1 MHSLLRLACHD
12 SHMPVSGCC
21 VRRHQQAMTRSAIM
35 HGEKTKAPL
44 RSLAPVERGGTCV
57 STSKQETW
65 EMSMSR
71 QKRQRN
77 TTTYIVLV
85 GYTGYKT
92 KGRKDTFVSNVRKDR
107 LRVGA
112 RDERQARELVDE
124 FLGNDGHSIIEVWEA
139 DNWVSR
145 FAKSLPRGL
154 VVHDMPFI
162 SGVYWLADEPKR
174 MLEDARRRAEAESER
189 QAEARMRT
197 MERKRRKRNR
207 LRSVPKS
214 ETDKVLSD
222 SRDNP
227 EDSFSEVIDEWERKF
242 E

>member
-1 MHSLLRLACHD
+1 
-12 SHMPVSGCC
+12 
-21 VRRHQQAMTRSAIM
+21 
-35 HGEKTKAPL
+35 
-44 RSLAPVERGGTCV
+44 
-57 STSKQETW
+57 
-65 EMSMSR
+65 MSMSR

-85 GYTGYKT
+85 GYTGYKV
-92 KGRKDTFVSNVRKDR
+92 KGRKDTFVPNARKDR

-112 RDERQARELVDE
+112 RDEHQAKELVDE

-139 DNWVSR
+139 DNRVSR
-145 FAKSLPRGL
+145 FTKNLPRGL
-154 VVHDMPFI
+154 VVHDMPFVI
-162 SGVYWLADEPKR
+162 DVYWLADEPKR
-174 MLEDARRRAEAESER
+174 MLEDARRRSEAESER

>member
-1 MHSLLRLACHD
+1 
-12 SHMPVSGCC
+12 
-21 VRRHQQAMTRSAIM
+21 
-35 HGEKTKAPL
+35 
-44 RSLAPVERGGTCV
+44 
-57 STSKQETW
+57 
-65 EMSMSR
+65 MSR

-154 VVHDMPFI
+154 VVHDMPFV
-162 SGVYWLADEPKR
+162 SDVYWLADEPKR